1 MSDDFVKISMIE
13 FIEDPHDDC
22 AFAIRFE
29 AAGPGKRFLAVRVS
43 FSELFM
49 KDYFKIPWN
58 KDIVVEEHK
67 IVKARRNDFLIWA
80 LVKMENMLEKGPE
93 KTTIEIDSPDDLI
106 WAQKVMGKKI
116 VSKSQKIDDRTFSLK
131 IR

>member
-1 MSDDFVKISMIE
+1 MPDETIKISVIE

-22 AFAIRFE
+22 AYAIRFE
-29 AAGPGKRFLAVRVS
+29 ASGPGKRFLAVRVS

-58 KDIVVEEHK
+58 KDIVSEERR
-67 IVKARRNDFLIWA
+67 ITKARRNDFLTWA
-80 LVKMENMLEKGPE
+80 LVKVEMMVEKGSE
-93 KTTIEIDSPDDLI
+93 KTILEIDSPDDLI

-116 VSKSQKIDDRTFSLK
+116 VPKSQKLDEHHFSFK
-131 IR
+131 IC